1 MINSTISRQ
10 DKKEIIIDFL
20 KQCNSYSG
28 QMLDKYSTQLIQS
41 DLEGAAVAKQ
51 KIHDWTTYREF
62 NDYAI
67 EELKGEQL
75 DDWFE

>member
-1 MINSTISRQ
+1 MTNSTISRQ

-28 QMLDKYSTQLIQS
+28 QMLDKYSMQLIQS
-41 DLEGAAVAKQ
+41 DLDDTIVVKQ

-75 DDWFE
+75 DDWF

>member
-1 MINSTISRQ
+1 MINSTISLQ

-20 KQCNSYSG
+20 KQCNSYSE
-28 QMLDKYSTQLIQS
+28 QMLDKYSSQLVQS
-41 DLEGAAVAKQ
+41 DLEGANVVKQ

-67 EELKGEQL
+67 GELKGEQL
-75 DDWFE
+75 DDWF